1 MEKDK
6 WERSWWNIDK
16 TVYSNKNLI
25 SRFGF
30 FFQKKT
36 IKDIMEKTRLKKSS
50 KIIDIGC
57 GSGKGLS
64 YFREFGFKN
73 SIGIDFSS
81 NALENCKM
89 KGFDI
94 NKDVFLMDASK
105 TKFKNKSFDL
115 VYAEGLLEHYK
126 NFMPLAK
133 EFARLSRRYILIA
146 QPDHF
151 SIMGRL
157 LNDLVSRFEKGHV
170 KEYDYKMSNFI
181 DAFKKLGFDIRIIKG
196 SHLKYLA
203 SLDTSKLLLFEK
215 VRYK

>member
-1 MEKDK
+1 
-6 WERSWWNIDK
+6 
-16 TVYSNKNLI
+16 
-25 SRFGF
+25 
-30 FFQKKT
+30 
-36 IKDIMEKTRLKKSS
+36 
-50 KIIDIGC
+50 
-57 GSGKGLS
+57 
-64 YFREFGFKN
+64 
-73 SIGIDFSS
+73 
-81 NALENCKM
+81 
-89 KGFDI
+89 
-94 NKDVFLMDASK
+94 
-105 TKFKNKSFDL
+105 
-115 VYAEGLLEHYK
+115 
-126 NFMPLAK
+126 MPLAK